1 MTRAHLALIA
11 HCTGKETDMKNRS
24 AIELYDT
31 TLRDGTQG
39 EKITLSVQDKLLITE
54 KLDEFGVDYIEGGWP
69 SSNPKDEEFF
79 RRALHIQLKNAKLCA
94 FGSTARK
101 PDNIE
106 KDPNLTGLLK
116 SETPVITIFGKT
128 WKAHSAVGLGLNDE
142 ENAELIFKSVN
153 FLKNRGRQ
161 VLFDAEHFFDGYKD
175 NPVFAMTM
183 LQTAEEAGADRLV
196 LCDTNGGTMPHE
208 VYTIVQE
215 VISATNIPIG
225 IHTHND
231 SDLAVANAL
240 SALRA
245 GATHVQGT
253 INGIGERCGNA
264 NLISIIPNVILK
276 LNGHFHHKLNLN
288 QLTSLSNSVY
298 ELLNLPPD
306 NRAPFVGKSAFAH
319 KGGIH
324 VSAVLKESS
333 LYEHI
338 DPKTV
343 GNRQRVLVSELAGQ
357 SNIRY
362 KAKELGIELPDSGE
376 LFKKI
381 VQRIKKLEYE
391 GFQFDVAEA
400 SFELL
405 LHHELG
411 KFKPFFEVLE
421 SKVHIESAKNRE
433 PVDQAILKI
442 EVNDE
447 IEMTAADGDGPVNAL
462 DKALRKVLRGFYPA
476 IRTIK
481 LVDYKV
487 RVLEEKKGTSA
498 KVRVLIETS
507 DGHSTWSTV
516 GVSTNIIDASLQALS
531 DSINYYLFNMQE
543 TTYAAPA
550 EVQ

>member
-1 MTRAHLALIA
+1 
-11 HCTGKETDMKNRS
+11 MKDRH

-39 EKITLSVQDKLLITE
+39 EKINLSVQDKLLIAE
-54 KLDEFGVDYIEGGWP
+54 KLDEFGTDYIEGGWP

-79 RRALHIQLKNAKLCA
+79 RKALGLRLKNAKIAA

-101 PDNIE
+101 LENIE
-106 KDPNLTGLLK
+106 NDPNLTGLLK

-128 WKAHSAVGLGLNDE
+128 WKAHSAVGLGLSDE
-142 ENAELIFKSVN
+142 ENSELIYKSVE
-153 FLKNRGRQ
+153 FLKKQGRE

-175 NPVFAMTM
+175 NPAFATDM
-183 LQTAEEAGADRLV
+183 LRAASQAGADRLV
-196 LCDTNGGTMPHE
+196 LCDTNGGSLPHE
-208 VYTIVQE
+208 VYDIVKTL
-215 VISATNIPIG
+215 AGKLDTPLG

-245 GATHVQGT
+245 GAIHVQGT
-253 INGIGERCGNA
+253 VNGIGERCGNA

-276 LNGHFHHKLNLN
+276 MNGRFIHRLELN
-288 QLTSLSNSVY
+288 QLTSLSKFVY
-298 ELLNLPPD
+298 EILNLPPD
-306 NRAPFVGKSAFAH
+306 NRAPFVGRSAFAH

-362 KAKELGIELPDSGE
+362 KARELGIELPE
-376 LFKKI
+376 ENAALFRTM
-381 VQRIKKLEYE
+381 VQRIKKLEHE

-405 LHHELG
+405 LRQEMG
-411 KFKPFFEVLE
+411 QFTPFFEVLE
-421 SKVHIESAKNRE
+421 SKVHIESGKNRE
-433 PVDQAILKI
+433 PMDQAVMKI
-442 EVNDE
+442 AVHDD
-447 IEMTAADGDGPVNAL
+447 IELTAADGDGPVNAL
-462 DKALRKVLRGFYPA
+462 DKALRKALRPFYPE
-476 IRTIK
+476 IRAMK
-481 LVDYKV
+481 LIDYKV

-498 KVRVLIETS
+498 KVRVLIESS
-507 DGHSTWSTV
+507 DSESTWSTV
-516 GVSTNIIDASLQALS
+516 GVSTNIIDASLLALS
-531 DSINYYLFNMQE
+531 DSINFHLFN
-543 TTYAAPA
+543 TRKSAGTPA
-550 EVQ
+550 LSALSSQ

>member
-1 MTRAHLALIA
+1 
-11 HCTGKETDMKNRS
+11 MKNRS

-79 RRALHIQLKNAKLCA
+79 RRVQHLQLKNAKLCA

-106 KDPNLTGLLK
+106 NDPNLTGLLK

-128 WKAHSAVGLGLNDE
+128 WKAHSAKGLGLNDE
-142 ENAELIFKSVN
+142 ENADLIFKSVH
-153 FLKNRGRQ
+153 FLKSMGRE

-175 NPVFAMTM
+175 NPAFAIRM
-183 LQTAEEAGADRLV
+183 LLSAEEAGAERLV

-208 VYTIVQE
+208 IFDIVRK
-215 VISATNIPIG
+215 VISSTSVPVG

-245 GATHVQGT
+245 GAEHVQGT
-253 INGIGERCGNA
+253 INGIGERCGNT

-276 LNGHFHHKLNLN
+276 LNGRFHHKLNLN
-288 QLTSLSNSVY
+288 NLTSLSNFVY
-298 ELLNLPPD
+298 ELLNFPPD

-357 SNIRY
+357 SNVRY
-362 KAKELGIELPDSGE
+362 KAKELGIELPDNGE

-381 VQRIKKLEYE
+381 VQRIKKLEHE

-405 LHHELG
+405 LRHELG
-411 KFKPFFEVLE
+411 QFKPFFEILE
-421 SKVHIESAKNRE
+421 SKVHIESGKNRE

-462 DKALRKVLRGFYPA
+462 DKALRKVLRGFYPS
-476 IRTIK
+476 IRNIR

-498 KVRVLIETS
+498 KVRVLIETG

-531 DSINYYLFNMQE
+531 DSINYYLFNTQE
-543 TTYAAPA
+543 VSCSPAPA
-550 EVQ
+550 EAQ

>member
-1 MTRAHLALIA
+1 MDNTR
-11 HCTGKETDMKNRS
+11 TF
-24 AIELYDT
+24 ELYDT

-39 EKITLSVQDKLLITE
+39 EKINLSVQDKLLIAE
-54 KLDEFGVDYIEGGWP
+54 RLDEFGADYIEGGWP

-79 RRALHIQLKNAKLCA
+79 TKARKLNLRNARLTA

-101 PDNIE
+101 LENIQN
-106 KDPNLTGLLK
+106 DPNLNGLLK

-128 WKAHSAVGLGLNDE
+128 WKAHSQRGLGISDE
-142 ENAELIFKSVN
+142 ENAELIRQSVTR
-153 FLKNRGRQ
+153 LKNEGRE

-175 NPVFAMTM
+175 NPAFAMKM
-183 LQTAEEAGADRLV
+183 LLSAEEAGADRLV
-196 LCDTNGGTMPHE
+196 LCDTNGGSLPHE
-208 VYTIVQE
+208 IHEIVTE
-215 VISATNIPIG
+215 VATSTSVQLG
-225 IHTHND
+225 IHAHND
-231 SDLAVANAL
+231 SDLAVANSLA
-240 SALRA
+240 ALRA
-245 GATHVQGT
+245 GAIHVQGT

-276 LNGHFHHKLNLN
+276 MDGRFCHRLQLKH
-288 QLTSLSNSVY
+288 LTSLSKFVY

-306 NRAPFVGKSAFAH
+306 TKAPFVGRSAFAH

-324 VSAVLKESS
+324 VSAVLKESA

-338 DPKTV
+338 DPTTV

-362 KAKELGIELPDSGE
+362 KARELGITLPEENAE
-376 LFKKI
+376 LFRTI
-381 VQRIKKLEYE
+381 VSRIKKLEYE

-405 LHHELG
+405 LRQEMG
-411 KFKPFFEVLE
+411 QFKPFFEVIE
-421 SKVHIESAKNRE
+421 SKVHIESGKNRE
-433 PVDQAILKI
+433 PVDQALLKV

-447 IEMTAADGDGPVNAL
+447 IELTAADGDGPVNAL
-462 DKALRKVLRGFYPA
+462 DKALRKALRTFYPE
-476 IRTIK
+476 IRNIK

-487 RVLEEKKGTSA
+487 RVLEERKGTSA

-507 DGHSTWSTV
+507 NGKNTWSTV

-531 DSINYYLFNMQE
+531 DSVNYFLFTCRNNK
-543 TTYAAPA
+543 
-550 EVQ
+550 EVTS